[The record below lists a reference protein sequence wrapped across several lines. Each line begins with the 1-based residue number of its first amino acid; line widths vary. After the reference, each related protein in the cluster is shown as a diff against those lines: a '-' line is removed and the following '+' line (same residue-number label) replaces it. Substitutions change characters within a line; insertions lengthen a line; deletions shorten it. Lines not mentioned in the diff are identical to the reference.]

1 MFPSQ
6 GHHSLQ
12 FPSQTPHSLPP
23 HRKCELWMSSKLLI
37 HNREP
42 IHHLQTDCQYV
53 PGTIASI
60 TLAHPYYVS

>member
-1 MFPSQ
+1 MF
-6 GHHSLQ
+6 
-12 FPSQTPHSLPP
+12 
-23 HRKCELWMSSKLLI
+23 SKLLT

-60 TLAHPYYVS
+60 TSAHPYYVS

>member
-12 FPSQTPHSLPP
+12 FPSQTPHSL
-23 HRKCELWMSSKLLI
+23 HLI